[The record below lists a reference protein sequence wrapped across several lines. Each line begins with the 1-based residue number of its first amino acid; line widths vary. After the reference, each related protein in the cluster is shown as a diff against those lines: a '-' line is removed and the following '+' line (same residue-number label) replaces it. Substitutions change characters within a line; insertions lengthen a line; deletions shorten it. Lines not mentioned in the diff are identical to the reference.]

1 MPGLK
6 HCTGLFSR
14 RRLVAMCCP
23 LEPISDP
30 KTIKLKVYLRGLESR
45 KLGLAD
51 ELYAVRGMD
60 MRE

>member
-1 MPGLK
+1 
-6 HCTGLFSR
+6 
-14 RRLVAMCCP
+14 MCCP
-23 LEPISDP
+23 LEPISDA